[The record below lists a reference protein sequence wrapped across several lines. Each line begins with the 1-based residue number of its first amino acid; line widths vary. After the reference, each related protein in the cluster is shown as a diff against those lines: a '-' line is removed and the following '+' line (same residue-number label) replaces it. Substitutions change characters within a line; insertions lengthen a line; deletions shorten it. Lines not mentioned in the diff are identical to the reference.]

1 MYLKMLSYSLGNGT
15 KGIFL
20 LSVISKLY
28 KISITQL
35 LLAFMKYFFST
46 IQQSHLFSVNSYLIF
61 LSLNLIIGSV

>member
-1 MYLKMLSYSLGNGT
+1 MKILDNMYLKMLSYSLGNGT

-35 LLAFMKYFFST
+35 LLAFMKYFFL
-46 IQQSHLFSVNSYLIF
+46 LFSKATFF
-61 LSLNLIIGSV
+61 LLTRISSFCP